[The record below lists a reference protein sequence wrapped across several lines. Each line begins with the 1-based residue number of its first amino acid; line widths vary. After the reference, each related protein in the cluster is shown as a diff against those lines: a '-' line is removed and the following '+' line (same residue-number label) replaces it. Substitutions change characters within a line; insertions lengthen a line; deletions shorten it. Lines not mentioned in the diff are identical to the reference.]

1 MVPCTSGS
9 GAIHLHAFVSVL
21 YSVKALKKME
31 GEIDIIKFKIVLLCA
46 EVEMRFSLGASRI
59 ANFDRISR
67 NQEKIPLR

>member
-1 MVPCTSGS
+1 
-9 GAIHLHAFVSVL
+9 
-21 YSVKALKKME
+21 ME
-31 GEIDIIKFKIVLLCA
+31 GEIEIIKFKIVLLCA